1 MAVASEQD
9 MRALVQEMQARVV
22 EAQAEVPKAMAEAFR
37 KGNLGVMDFY
47 RMQNIQADTDMRKTI
62 SGETHEAPKPHQG

>member
-1 MAVASEQD
+1 
-9 MRALVQEMQARVV
+9 
-22 EAQAEVPKAMAEAFR
+22 
-37 KGNLGVMDFY
+37 MDFY